1 MLEPSANVVPLV
13 FNECEESLFEMARVL
28 KVANL
33 FAGKCK
39 EMSSTIDRVDPFL
52 DVIPYVNKVIDYEVL
67 GSNGLLLYSF
77 EG

>member
-1 MLEPSANVVPLV
+1 
-13 FNECEESLFEMARVL
+13 MARVL

-67 GSNGLLLYSF
+67 RSNRLLLYSF